1 MSFILKSQ
9 QEVMQE
15 IAERAKFKRLEQN
28 LTQEGLALRSGVSLG
43 SIKRF
48 ERTGEISLKS
58 LIDIALALGC
68 LEDFDALFAD
78 NASRGSLFE
87 NREEKKRKRGS
98 INEIECFFERLRQAA
113 LCRDFRRTST
123 TYLF

>member
-9 QEVMQE
+9 QEVVRE
-15 IAERAKFKRLEQN
+15 IAERARAKRLEQN

-68 LEDFDALFAD
+68 LEDFASLFAD
-78 NASRGSLFE
+78 NAPRGSLFE
-87 NREEKKRKRGS
+87 NKDEKKRKRGS
-98 INEIECFFERLRQAA
+98 VK
-113 LCRDFRRTST
+113 
-123 TYLF
+123 

>member
-9 QEVMQE
+9 QEVIQD
-15 IAERAKFKRLEQN
+15 IALRAKDMRLKQN

-58 LIDIALALGC
+58 LVDIALALGC
-68 LEDFDALFAD
+68 MDNFEDLFAN
-78 NASRGSLFE
+78 NALKGSLFDIKD
-87 NREEKKRKRGS
+87 EKKRKRGS
-98 INEIECFFERLRQAA
+98 VK
-113 LCRDFRRTST
+113 
-123 TYLF
+123 

>member
-1 MSFILKSQ
+1 MTFGDNILSFILKSQ

-43 SIKRF
+43 GIKRF
-48 ERTGEISLKS
+48 ERSGEISLKS

-78 NASRGSLFE
+78 NAPRGSLFE
-87 NREEKKRKRGS
+87 NKEEKKRKRGS
-98 INEIECFFERLRQAA
+98 IK
-113 LCRDFRRTST
+113 
-123 TYLF
+123 

>member
-9 QEVMQE
+9 QEIMQE
-15 IAERAKFKRLEQN
+15 IATKAKDRRLEQN

-68 LEDFDALFAD
+68 LDDFGPLFAD
-78 NASRGSLFE
+78 NAPRGSLFE
-87 NREEKKRKRGS
+87 NKDEKKRKRGS
-98 INEIECFFERLRQAA
+98 VK
-113 LCRDFRRTST
+113 
-123 TYLF
+123 

>member
-9 QEVMQE
+9 QEVIQE
-15 IAERAKFKRLEQN
+15 IAKRAKFKRLEQN

-87 NREEKKRKRGS
+87 MKEEKKRKRGS
-98 INEIECFFERLRQAA
+98 IK
-113 LCRDFRRTST
+113 
-123 TYLF
+123 

>member
-87 NREEKKRKRGS
+87 NREEKKPCAEKGFHAFKNPCS
-98 INEIECFFERLRQAA
+98 IFIPSLLPRSFSMA
-113 LCRDFRRTST
+113 LSG
-123 TYLF
+123 

>member
-1 MSFILKSQ
+1 MSFMLKSQ

-15 IAERAKFKRLEQN
+15 IATRAKDQRLEQN

-68 LEDFDALFAD
+68 LDDFDTLFAD
-78 NASRGSLFE
+78 HAPRGSLFE
-87 NREEKKRKRGS
+87 NKDEKKRKRGS
-98 INEIECFFERLRQAA
+98 VK
-113 LCRDFRRTST
+113 
-123 TYLF
+123 

>member
-1 MSFILKSQ
+1 MLKSP

-15 IAERAKFKRLEQN
+15 IAIRAKDKRLEQN

-58 LIDIALALGC
+58 LIDIALTLGC

-78 NASRGSLFE
+78 NTLRGSLFE
-87 NREEKKRKRGS
+87 NKDEKKRKRGS
-98 INEIECFFERLRQAA
+98 VK
-113 LCRDFRRTST
+113 
-123 TYLF
+123 

>member
-15 IAERAKFKRLEQN
+15 IAKRAKLKRLEQN

-48 ERTGEISLKS
+48 ERSSEISLKS
-58 LIDIALALGC
+58 LIDIALTLGC
-68 LEDFDALFAD
+68 LEDFSALFAD
-78 NASRGSLFE
+78 NAPRGSLFE
-87 NREEKKRKRGS
+87 MKEEKKRKRGS
-98 INEIECFFERLRQAA
+98 IK
-113 LCRDFRRTST
+113 
-123 TYLF
+123 

>member
-15 IAERAKFKRLEQN
+15 IAIKAKDKRLEQN

-68 LEDFDALFAD
+68 LEDFYALFAD
-78 NASRGSLFE
+78 NALRGSLFE
-87 NREEKKRKRGS
+87 NREEKKRKRGN
-98 INEIECFFERLRQAA
+98 IK
-113 LCRDFRRTST
+113 
-123 TYLF
+123 

>member
-1 MSFILKSQ
+1 MSFVLKSQ

-15 IAERAKFKRLEQN
+15 LAERIKKIRLEQN

-58 LIDIALALGC
+58 LVDLSLSLGIM
-68 LEDFDALFAD
+68 DNFDTLFTTETPIE
-78 NASRGSLFE
+78 SLF
-87 NREEKKRKRGS
+87 NKKESKIRKRGS
-98 INEIECFFERLRQAA
+98 IK
-113 LCRDFRRTST
+113 
-123 TYLF
+123 

>member
-1 MSFILKSQ
+1 MTFGDNILSFILKSQ

-48 ERTGEISLKS
+48 ERSKV
-58 LIDIALALGC
+58 
-68 LEDFDALFAD
+68 FDP
-78 NASRGSLFE
+78 
-87 NREEKKRKRGS
+87 
-98 INEIECFFERLRQAA
+98 
-113 LCRDFRRTST
+113 
-123 TYLF
+123 

>member
-1 MSFILKSQ
+1 MSFTLKSQ

-15 IAERAKFKRLEQN
+15 IAERAKLKRLEQN

-48 ERTGEISLKS
+48 ERSGEISLKS
-58 LIDIALALGC
+58 LIDIALALDVWKTFPPC
-68 LEDFDALFAD
+68 LLTMRRAAACLKV
-78 NASRGSLFE
+78 
-87 NREEKKRKRGS
+87 KKRKNVSGGAS
-98 INEIECFFERLRQAA
+98 NEIECFFECLRQAA

>member
-1 MSFILKSQ
+1 MSFTLKSQ

-48 ERTGEISLKS
+48 ERSGEISLKS

-78 NASRGSLFE
+78 NAPHGSLFE
-87 NREEKKRKRGS
+87 MKEEKKRKRGS
-98 INEIECFFERLRQAA
+98 IK
-113 LCRDFRRTST
+113 
-123 TYLF
+123 

>member
-1 MSFILKSQ
+1 MSFVLKSQ

-15 IAERAKFKRLEQN
+15 IATKAKNRRLEQN
-28 LTQEGLALRSGVSLG
+28 LTQEGLALRSGVCLG

-98 INEIECFFERLRQAA
+98 IK
-113 LCRDFRRTST
+113 
-123 TYLF
+123 

>member
-15 IAERAKFKRLEQN
+15 IAERAKLKRLEQN

-68 LEDFDALFAD
+68 LEDFSALFVD
-78 NASRGSLFE
+78 NAPRGSLFE
-87 NREEKKRKRGS
+87 NKEEKKRKRGS
-98 INEIECFFERLRQAA
+98 IK
-113 LCRDFRRTST
+113 
-123 TYLF
+123 

>member
-15 IAERAKFKRLEQN
+15 IATRAKGKRLEQN

-68 LEDFDALFAD
+68 LEDFVSLFAD
-78 NASRGSLFE
+78 NAPRGSLFE
-87 NREEKKRKRGS
+87 NKDEKKRKRGS
-98 INEIECFFERLRQAA
+98 IK
-113 LCRDFRRTST
+113 
-123 TYLF
+123 

>member
-15 IAERAKFKRLEQN
+15 IAERAKFRRLEQN

-78 NASRGSLFE
+78 NAPRGSLFE
-87 NREEKKRKRGS
+87 SKEEKKRKRGS
-98 INEIECFFERLRQAA
+98 IK
-113 LCRDFRRTST
+113 
-123 TYLF
+123 

>member
-15 IAERAKFKRLEQN
+15 IASRAKDMRLKQN

-68 LEDFDALFAD
+68 MDDFEDLFAD
-78 NASRGSLFE
+78 NTLKGSLFDIKD
-87 NREEKKRKRGS
+87 EKKRKRGS
-98 INEIECFFERLRQAA
+98 VK
-113 LCRDFRRTST
+113 
-123 TYLF
+123 

>member
-15 IAERAKFKRLEQN
+15 IAKRAKLKRLEQN

-48 ERTGEISLKS
+48 ERSGEISLKS
-58 LIDIALALGC
+58 LIDIALTLGC
-68 LEDFDALFAD
+68 LEDFSALFAD
-78 NASRGSLFE
+78 NAPRGSLFE
-87 NREEKKRKRGS
+87 MKEEKKRKRGS
-98 INEIECFFERLRQAA
+98 IK
-113 LCRDFRRTST
+113 
-123 TYLF
+123 

>member
-15 IAERAKFKRLEQN
+15 IATRAKDKRLEQN

-58 LIDIALALGC
+58 LIDIALDLGC
-68 LEDFDALFAD
+68 LDDIDALIAD
-78 NASRGSLFE
+78 NAPRGSLFE
-87 NREEKKRKRGS
+87 NKEEKKRKRGS
-98 INEIECFFERLRQAA
+98 VK
-113 LCRDFRRTST
+113 
-123 TYLF
+123 

>member
-9 QEVMQE
+9 QEVIQE
-15 IAERAKFKRLEQN
+15 IAERAKLKRLEQN

-48 ERTGEISLKS
+48 ERSGEISLKS

-68 LEDFDALFAD
+68 LEDFDVLFVD
-78 NASRGSLFE
+78 NAPRGSLFE
-87 NREEKKRKRGS
+87 MREEKKRKRGS
-98 INEIECFFERLRQAA
+98 IK
-113 LCRDFRRTST
+113 
-123 TYLF
+123 